1 MSTLLVAGQDF
12 VFSYDFTATN
22 ELNETTT
29 EELNEEQLRTLRNTR
44 EQDVNRIKKEIE

>member
-22 ELNETTT
+22 ELNEWTIID
-29 EELNEEQLRTLRNTR
+29 NNI
-44 EQDVNRIKKEIE
+44 VG